1 MDVNVVVLAGH
12 LAAEPEYRTFASG
25 SSMVRLL
32 VTTRTT
38 GPRRRVDVIP
48 VSWWEPPAEPFDEP
62 LGKGSRVWVVGALQR
77 RFWTGDRAR
86 SSRIEVV
93 ALEVS
98 SRPELDD
105 GRSAA

>member
-1 MDVNVVVLAGH
+1 MDVNIVVLAGH
-12 LAAEPEYRTFASG
+12 LAAEPEHRTFSSG

-32 VTTRTT
+32 VTTRVT

-48 VSWWEPPAEPFDEP
+48 VNWWESEGEPFDES
-62 LGKGSRVWVVGALQR
+62 LGRGSRVWVVGALQR
-77 RFWTGDRAR
+77 RFWTGDRGR

-93 ALEVS
+93 ALEVK
-98 SRPELDD
+98 RRTDVDD